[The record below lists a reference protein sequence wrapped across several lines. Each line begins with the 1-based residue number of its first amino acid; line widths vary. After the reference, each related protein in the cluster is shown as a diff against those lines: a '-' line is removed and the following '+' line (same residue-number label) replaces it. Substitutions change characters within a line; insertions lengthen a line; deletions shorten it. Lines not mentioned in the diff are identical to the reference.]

1 MAEQR
6 FRTALNGFH
15 REDVVHY
22 IEYLNINHSAQVNQ
36 LNNELDALRK
46 ELDAL
51 KASLA
56 EADAPCENCAAL
68 QSQLDEALSELND
81 LKSQPSAPAQAPAV
95 VSAHELEAYRRAEQ
109 AERTAKERAQQIYIQ
124 ATATLAQAT
133 TQVDDAAGRVQQI
146 ADKVNN
152 QMLELQAAVELSKS
166 ALLDAATTMY
176 SIRPENME

>member
-1 MAEQR
+1 MATQK

-22 IEYLNINHSAQVNQ
+22 IEFLNANHTAQVNQ
-36 LNNELDALRK
+36 LTCQLEELRK
-46 ELDAL
+46 ELEAAQNAPAAPCDSCADLRQQLNNALAELDAL
-51 KASLA
+51 K
-56 EADAPCENCAAL
+56 N
-68 QSQLDEALSELND
+68 QSA
-81 LKSQPSAPAQAPAV
+81 AQAPTGG
-95 VSAHELEAYRRAEQ
+95 ELEAYRRAEL
-109 AERTAKERAQQIYIQ
+109 AERTAKERAQQIYVQ

-146 ADKVNN
+146 ADKVNS

-176 SIRPENME
+176 SIRPETME